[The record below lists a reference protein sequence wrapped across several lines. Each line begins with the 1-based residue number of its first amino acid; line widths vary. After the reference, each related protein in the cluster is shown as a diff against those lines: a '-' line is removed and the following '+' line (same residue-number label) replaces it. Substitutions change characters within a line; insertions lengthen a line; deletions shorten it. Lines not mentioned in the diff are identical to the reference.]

1 MTNKFFE
8 SGSMPGVGPIHIDE
22 IKPTL
27 EKLEQSLGMDLQNWT
42 LGSVGKK
49 EFSGDID
56 IAVQINTPE
65 EFKELERKV
74 AASPLVIDQQPK
86 GGLLLTTTMIVNYD
100 PKKQSADPAH
110 GPRTGKVQ
118 VDFMPGGD
126 PNWLKTYYHSPSREE
141 SKYKGVFRNIL
152 ISTIAAMY
160 DREKSEETIDDGRPV
175 SVKRWK
181 WGNNGLLRVER
192 KPKPKANGE
201 GYTKANIDT
210 VIGDP
215 ITDGNEIAKALGLD
229 DVKDLNSY
237 ESLKLAMEKN
247 YPEELTQKILD
258 IFAQNAQVQDIGV
271 PDELRS
277 QAVNRESLADR
288 NHNRVVELLKAMQ

>member
-1 MTNKFFE
+1 MTSKFFE

-74 AASPLVIDQQPK
+74 AASPIVIDQQPK

-100 PKKQSADPAH
+100 PKKQSTDPAH

-175 SVKRWK
+175 SVTRWK

-215 ITDGNEIAKALGLD
+215 ITDGDEVAKALGLD
-229 DVKDLNSY
+229 SVKDLNSY

-247 YPEELTQKILD
+247 YPEELTQRILD
-258 IFAQNAQVQDIGV
+258 SFAQNAQVQDIGV
-271 PDELRS
+271 PPELRS
-277 QAVNRESLADR
+277 QADNELARIKD
-288 NHNRVVELLKAMQ
+288 LAGIK

>member
-1 MTNKFFE
+1 MTKFFE

-27 EKLEQSLGMDLQNWT
+27 AKLEQSLGMDLQNWT

-56 IAVQINTPE
+56 IAVQINSPE

-74 AASPLVIDQQPK
+74 AASPIVIDQQPK

-100 PKKQSADPAH
+100 PDKKSTDPAH
-110 GPRTGKVQ
+110 GTRTGKVQ

-141 SKYKGVFRNIL
+141 SQYKGVFRNIL

-160 DREKSEETIDDGRPV
+160 GRERSEEEIEDGRPV

-210 VIGDP
+210 VIDKP
-215 ITDGNEIAKALGLD
+215 ITDGDEVAQALGLEG
-229 DVKDLNSY
+229 VKDLNSY
-237 ESLKLAMEKN
+237 ESLKLAIEKN

-258 IFAQNAQVQDIGV
+258 SFAQNAQVKDIGV
-271 PDELRS
+271 PPELRS
-277 QAVNRESLADR
+277 QADDELARIRD
-288 NHNRVVELLKAMQ
+288 LAGIK

>member
-1 MTNKFFE
+1 MTKFFE

-27 EKLEQSLGMDLQNWT
+27 AKLEQSLGMDLQNWT

-56 IAVQINTPE
+56 IAVQINSPE

-74 AASPLVIDQQPK
+74 AASPIVIDQQPK

-100 PKKQSADPAH
+100 PDKKSTDPAH

-141 SKYKGVFRNIL
+141 SQYKGVFRNIL

-160 DREKSEETIDDGRPV
+160 GRERSEEEIEDGRPV

-210 VIGDP
+210 VIDKP
-215 ITDGNEIAKALGLD
+215 ITDGDEVAQALGLEG
-229 DVKDLNSY
+229 VKDLNSY
-237 ESLKLAMEKN
+237 ESLKLAIEKN

-258 IFAQNAQVQDIGV
+258 SFAQNAQVKDIGV
-271 PDELRS
+271 PPELRS
-277 QAVNRESLADR
+277 QADDELARIRD
-288 NHNRVVELLKAMQ
+288 LAGIK

>member
-1 MTNKFFE
+1 MTSKFFE

-56 IAVQINTPE
+56 IAVQINSPE

-74 AASPLVIDQQPK
+74 AASPIVIDQQPK

-100 PKKQSADPAH
+100 PEKQSTDPAH

-215 ITDGNEIAKALGLD
+215 ITDGDEVAKALGLD
-229 DVKDLNSY
+229 SAKDLNSY
-237 ESLKLAMEKN
+237 ESLKQAIETN
-247 YPEELTQKILD
+247 YPEEMVQKILD
-258 IFAQNAQVQDIGV
+258 SFAQNGQVQDIGV

-277 QAVNRESLADR
+277 QATSNVESLADKQLR
-288 NHNRVVELLKAMQ
+288 RIKELLP

>member
-1 MTNKFFE
+1 MTKFFE

-27 EKLEQSLGMDLQNWT
+27 AKLEKSLGMDLQGWT

-65 EFKELERKV
+65 EFKELEKKV
-74 AASPLVIDQQPK
+74 AASPLVIDQEPK
-86 GGLLLTTTMIVNYD
+86 GGLLLTTTMIVGYD
-100 PKKQSADPAH
+100 PKKQSDDPSH

-118 VDFMPGGD
+118 IDFMPGGN
-126 PNWLKTYYHSPSREE
+126 PQWLRTYYHSPSREE

-160 DREKSEETIDDGRPV
+160 GRESSEEKIDDGRPM

-192 KPKPKANGE
+192 TPKPKASGE
-201 GYTKANIDT
+201 GYTKANIDK
-210 VIGDP
+210 VIGEP
-215 ITDGNEIAKALGLD
+215 ITDGNEVAQALGLD

-237 ESLKLAMEKN
+237 ESLKLAIEKN
-247 YPEELTQKILD
+247 YPEELAQKILD
-258 IFAQNAQVQDIGV
+258 SFAQNKQVQDIGV
-271 PDELRS
+271 PDDLRS
-277 QAVNRESLADR
+277 QAVNSESLADR
-288 NHNRVVELLKAMQ
+288 NYNRIVELIRGI